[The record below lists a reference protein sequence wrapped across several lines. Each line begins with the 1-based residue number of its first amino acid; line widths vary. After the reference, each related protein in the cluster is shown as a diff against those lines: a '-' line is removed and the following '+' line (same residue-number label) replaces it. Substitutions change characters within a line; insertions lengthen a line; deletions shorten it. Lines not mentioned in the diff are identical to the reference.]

1 MADEDRTSDSAEII
15 TGSSQALAQRSSALV
30 TRGLRNLSGWDSARI
45 MEAGKELTSCVQ
57 FDQVLRVLVKKLD
70 DFLKPDNWAL
80 LLVNEDEKELHYEL
94 AVGNDS
100 KMFSDQR
107 VKLGEGVSGYVAQRG
122 EPVVVTNALK
132 DARFSGRTLWE
143 SKAQSIVAIPLR
155 VQDRSLGVLELFN
168 SVGANGFPQ
177 SDLSLLESLADFTA
191 IALENARHVMKV
203 HSWSITDERT
213 GLYNSLHL
221 DFILDTEIYRSQRYG
236 YEFSLVHISL
246 TELNEPNDLAKS
258 LNYQSFTRLLS
269 EIGQAMKAHG
279 RLIDFAFRCA
289 EGDIMFLLPQTTKES
304 CCNVA
309 RRLHKLIRE
318 TPWLQREGLN
328 IRLTASIGLA
338 SYPADSRTKEG
349 LLQAAQEAVYLVKN
363 ARHDGVAAA
372 NIGFLAP
379 L

>member
-1 MADEDRTSDSAEII
+1 MKI
-15 TGSSQALAQRSSALV
+15 V
-30 TRGLRNLSGWDSARI
+30 
-45 MEAGKELTSCVQ
+45 
-57 FDQVLRVLVKKLD
+57 D
-70 DFLKPDNWAL
+70 DFLKPDKWAL
-80 LLVNEDEKELHYEL
+80 LLVNEDEKELRYEL

-100 KMFSDQR
+100 KVLSDQR
-107 VKLGEGVSGYVAQRG
+107 VKLGEGVSGYVAESG
-122 EPVVVTNALK
+122 EPVVVTNASK

-143 SKAQSIVAIPLR
+143 SGAQSIVAVPLR
-155 VQDRSLGVLELFN
+155 VQDRSLGVLELFD

-191 IALENARHVMKV
+191 IALENARYVMKV

-213 GLYNSLHL
+213 GLYNGLHL
-221 DFILDTEIYRSQRYG
+221 DFILDTEIYRSHRYG
-236 YEFSLVHISL
+236 YEFSLVHINL

-258 LNYQSFTRLLS
+258 LDYLSFTRLLN

-279 RLIDFAFRCA
+279 RLIDYAFRCD
-289 EGDIMFLLPQTTKES
+289 EGDIMFLLPQTTKET

-318 TPWLQREGLN
+318 TRWLQGEGLN
-328 IRLTASIGLA
+328 IHLTASIGLA

-372 NIGFLAP
+372 NIGFLSP